1 MGVETTGY
9 SSILCVGTRR
19 GPLATVGR
27 DGCARGREWQQL
39 GQQRQQGRDPQRL
52 DSLCRMLRG
61 HSDRSATPPVGQVVA
76 RPQDLLVPF
85 LLIKRLP
92 SLQSDEFLDHTKVQI
107 LHIPLWRRLHCWF
120 CCRHSLGGQCGNHN
134 KKLNF
139 STDLLEFKRPICFA
153 FQVSI
158 ISVETICTYY
168 KEFCV

>member
-1 MGVETTGY
+1 MGVVTTGY

-92 SLQSDEFLDHTKVQI
+92 SLQSDEFLERAILSYFQILHTKVTSA
-107 LHIPLWRRLHCWF
+107 LASPPLLF
-120 CCRHSLGGQCGNHN
+120 LLSSLSGR
-134 KKLNF
+134 
-139 STDLLEFKRPICFA
+139 TKRQP
-153 FQVSI
+153 
-158 ISVETICTYY
+158 
-168 KEFCV
+168 